1 MIEVLSMLIAM
12 HLAPP
17 APPPRPIAAA
27 AEARARLDTFDA
39 RHWNYG
45 MALPLIPAAAVDRAD
60 ASSPRDPPSALT
72 RSSPPPPPPSAK
84 RRRLHANR

>member
-1 MIEVLSMLIAM
+1 MIEILSALIAM
-12 HLAPP
+12 HLASS
-17 APPPRPIAAA
+17 PPPRPISAA
-27 AEARARLDTFDA
+27 AEAGARLNTFDA

-45 MALPLIPAAAVDRAD
+45 TAPPLVIPAAVDRAD